1 MILSVSR
8 RTDIPCYYSEWL
20 FNRLADGYVYVR
32 NPMNNYQVS
41 KINIRPELVDCIV
54 FWTKN
59 PEPMM
64 NRIKELKS
72 YKYYFQFTLTG
83 YDKDIERNVPDKKI
97 MIPIFQNLSKKIGKE
112 KVIWRY
118 DPILL
123 NSNYTI
129 DYHLKTFEYIAKELS
144 GYTERVM
151 ISFIDMYRKI
161 SSNMR
166 FLGISLITQDE
177 MITLAKELGKIAA
190 SYNLIIEEEYG
201 IKHGHCIDKN
211 LIEKIIGC
219 RVSGAKDKNQ
229 RQECGCLESIDIGT
243 YNTCGNGCVYCY
255 ANYSKKSVDRGML
268 NYDPHSPIL
277 CSRVSAEDRIISRKV
292 ESLRVSQL
300 SIFDK

>member
-1 MILSVSR
+1 
-8 RTDIPCYYSEWL
+8 
-20 FNRLADGYVYVR
+20 
-32 NPMNNYQVS
+32 
-41 KINIRPELVDCIV
+41 
-54 FWTKN
+54 
-59 PEPMM
+59 
-64 NRIKELKS
+64 
-72 YKYYFQFTLTG
+72 
-83 YDKDIERNVPDKKI
+83 

-190 SYNLIIEEEYG
+190 SYNLIIETCAEQIDLEEYG